1 MNGSMDDHPAIMP
14 LTLARQCVEITSHL
28 GDLVLDPYAGS
39 GTTLIA
45 ARDRGR
51 KWIGVELK
59 PEFVALI
66 ERRMAE

>member
-1 MNGSMDDHPAIMP
+1 MDDHPAIMP
-14 LTLARQCVEITSHL
+14 LTLARRCVEITSRP
-28 GDLVLDPYAGS
+28 GDVVLDPYAGS

-59 PEFVALI
+59 PEFADLI
-66 ERRMAE
+66 ERRLAE